1 MGFDRAN
8 FPIFCKSDDVG
19 GAFCIETN
27 SEKSAGKGLLME
39 QISLPSESEFDT
51 NQFLKNLYLL
61 TGMSVTLYNSHR
73 MWIMS
78 YPGVDG
84 CLCRLLRAEK
94 SFHMRCRANDSEALN
109 ACSKTGKV
117 IVYRCH
123 MGLYEIMIP
132 LYDQDTVCGYLMLGQ
147 AMDDS
152 EGSRRAYIDALRQ
165 ALPETDVRILED
177 AVDST
182 YAISRE
188 KLLAVAHVAQ
198 VYAENMID
206 KKIIKKDVNSLA
218 NLVAV
223 YIREHLTEKITNAE
237 LCYVFLCDRK
247 KMTSEFKKVHGMTIV
262 EYTNNLRLR
271 LARQMLHKNPDLTIS
286 HVAAAAG
293 FSYQG
298 YFSTLFYK
306 KYGMSPTEMQQMYRE
321 ELKNK
326 DQKEDSYEAK

>member
-1 MGFDRAN
+1 
-8 FPIFCKSDDVG
+8 
-19 GAFCIETN
+19 
-27 SEKSAGKGLLME
+27 
-39 QISLPSESEFDT
+39 
-51 NQFLKNLYLL
+51 
-61 TGMSVTLYNSHR
+61 
-73 MWIMS
+73 
-78 YPGVDG
+78 
-84 CLCRLLRAEK
+84 
-94 SFHMRCRANDSEALN
+94 MRCRANDSEAFN
-109 ACSKTGKV
+109 VCSKMGKML
-117 IVYRCH
+117 VYRCY
-123 MGLYEIMIP
+123 MGLYEILIP
-132 LYDQDTVCGYLMLGQ
+132 LYDQDSICGYLMLGQ
-147 AMDDS
+147 VMDDRK
-152 EGSRRAYIDALRQ
+152 ESRNKYIKELALAQ
-165 ALPETDVRILED
+165 PDMSVDELEN
-177 AVDST
+177 AVDSSL
-182 YAISRE
+182 AFSEE
-188 KLLAVAHVAQ
+188 KLLAVAHIAQ
-198 VYAENMID
+198 IYADYVSGRNLL
-206 KKIIKKDVNSLA
+206 KQDVNNLA